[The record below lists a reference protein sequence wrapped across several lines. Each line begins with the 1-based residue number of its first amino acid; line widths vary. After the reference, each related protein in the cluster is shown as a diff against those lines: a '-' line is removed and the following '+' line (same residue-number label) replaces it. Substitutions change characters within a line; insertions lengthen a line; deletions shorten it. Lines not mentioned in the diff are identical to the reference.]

1 MWPNP
6 QFPADLVT
14 FTKEILKWKL
24 HFLCSVGQ
32 PEKMINFIR
41 EIISDQMESSQPAF
55 SKLTGPLPYNYYQG
69 GPAHQMIECCSHI
82 SHKSLRSNQFPKNFR
97 KLWNGPLCRNASDP
111 SSLLDIA
118 ACWKSAKKLSQI
130 LGNNIDND
138 GREIGLRI
146 YLRYCG
152 LAHI

>member
-55 SKLTGPLPYNYYQG
+55 NIPSQPGKLTGPLPYNYYQG
-69 GPAHQMIECCSHI
+69 GPAHQMMECCSHI
-82 SHKSLRSNQFPKNFR
+82 SHKSLRSNQFPKKFPKTMKWSTLEKYVR
-97 KLWNGPLCRNASDP
+97 PLLP
-111 SSLLDIA
+111 T
-118 ACWKSAKKLSQI
+118 
-130 LGNNIDND
+130 
-138 GREIGLRI
+138 
-146 YLRYCG
+146 RYCSI
-152 LAHI
+152 LEECQETVSDTWKQHW